1 MLSGEEN
8 YKLLQEIQANRDFIL
23 QAYRQNPELLKHAE
37 PRIRQLVAWMEEDE
51 ARGTVEPGAESTKR

>member
-1 MLSGEEN
+1 MLSGEDN

-51 ARGTVEPGAESTKR
+51 GRNAVKDTKR

>member
-37 PRIRQLVAWMEEDE
+37 PRIRQLLGLPEKDATGGSSPLDRETE
-51 ARGTVEPGAESTKR
+51 KR

>member
-23 QAYRQNPELLKHAE
+23 QAYRQNPGLLKHAE
-37 PRIRQLVAWMEEDE
+37 PRIRQLVERMEEDE
-51 ARGTVEPGAESTKR
+51 ARSTIESAAKATKS

>member
-1 MLSGEEN
+1 MLSGEDN
-8 YKLLQEIQANRDFIL
+8 YKLLMEIQANRDFIL

-51 ARGTVEPGAESTKR
+51 ARGAATPAAENAKP

>member
-8 YKLLQEIQANRDFIL
+8 YKLLMEIQANRDFIL

-37 PRIRQLVAWMEEDE
+37 PRIRQLVAWMEEDK
-51 ARGTVEPGAESTKR
+51 ARVTATSAGESIDR